1 MTTALS
7 TQVNAMADPFL
18 AIERAKLSDTT
29 RRQYRR
35 ALELYLATGNSLTN
49 ADQLATYAQGLKS
62 SPKSFLKS
70 AIRLWSL
77 EMARATKA
85 QANPE
90 NVASI
95 QAVLYRLESLT
106 DAIQVETKKGSKPH
120 NWLSGSQIKH
130 LREVIDNPRDYLI
143 ISLMLQ
149 AGLRRD
155 EVCHLKYT
163 DVQML
168 GDMPVLVVCGK
179 GNRTRTI
186 PITAALAERLKTWP
200 GKGEYVIGLS
210 GQSIMDICRRYG
222 RRIDLPSLSPHDC
235 RRTFAQTALT
245 NGVSINQISALLGHS
260 SINTTARYLDLDTQ
274 KLPTIGA
281 YMQF

>member
-1 MTTALS
+1 MNNALS
-7 TQVNAMADPFL
+7 TQVNLIDPF
-18 AIERAKLSDTT
+18 ACVERARLSETT
-29 RRQYRR
+29 KRQYRR
-35 ALELYLATGNSLTN
+35 ALELYINTGNSLTN
-49 ADQLATYAQGLKS
+49 AAALADYAQSLKS

-106 DAIQVETKKGSKPH
+106 DAIQIETKKGSKPH

-168 GDMPVLVVCGK
+168 GDMPILVVCGK
-179 GNRTRTI
+179 GDKTRTI
-186 PITAALAERLKTWP
+186 PVTAKLADQLKTWP
-200 GKGEYVIGLS
+200 GKGEYIFPLS
-210 GQSIMDICRRYG
+210 GQSIMDICRKYG
-222 RRIDLPSLSPHDC
+222 RRIGLDGLSPHDC
-235 RRTFAQTALT
+235 RRTFAQTALD
-245 NGVSINQISALLGHS
+245 NGTPINVISQLLGHS
-260 SINTTARYLDLDTQ
+260 SVATTQRYLSLDTQ
-274 KLPTIGA
+274 RLPTIGA
-281 YMQF
+281 FMQF